1 MIRART
7 TDPLLTHLISECST
21 RMSRHHLTALSI
33 ALFTL
38 PACAGSPPPETPPTP
53 PVPVP
58 ATAPEVPVGA
68 RATAR
73 APSRESAPYT
83 RVKVVFDNP
92 SARPCTFSGYT
103 LRWGQGLKKT
113 LSMEPF
119 TIPAGETRERWVKMD
134 PSDAGY
140 DELEKADIAALAV
153 TVKSDCPVQ
162 KPDR

>member
-1 MIRART
+1 MN
-7 TDPLLTHLISECST
+7 HLISECST

-38 PACAGSPPPETPPTP
+38 AACAASPPPDAPPTIERTPP
-53 PVPVP
+53 
-58 ATAPEVPVGA
+58 AAAPEVPVGA

-83 RVKVVFDNP
+83 RIKVVFDNP

-103 LRWGQGLKKT
+103 LRWGQGRKKT
-113 LSMEPF
+113 LSVEPF

-140 DELEKADIAALAV
+140 DELEKADVAALAA
-153 TVKSDCPVQ
+153 TVKSDCPVRE
-162 KPDR
+162 PDR

>member
-1 MIRART
+1 MN
-7 TDPLLTHLISECST
+7 HLISECST

-38 PACAGSPPPETPPTP
+38 PACAGSAPPQTPPTP
-53 PVPVP
+53 PTIERTPQ
-58 ATAPEVPVGA
+58 AAAAEVPVGA

-83 RVKVVFDNP
+83 RIKVLFDNP

-103 LRWGQGLKKT
+103 LRWGQSRKKT
-113 LSMEPF
+113 LSLEPF
-119 TIPAGETRERWVKMD
+119 TIPAGETRERWVKME